1 MSSIVAYLLMG
12 LLWLLIAGLLHDTEP
27 MSLLRK
33 DVKEG
38 KLKPSY
44 MWNDFCLDEFK
55 NFRMPVRFIFTVVS
69 MIALYFFA
77 GVMYVASGLIFK
89 SLLYRQDPKD

>member
-1 MSSIVAYLLMG
+1 MPSWIGLLLVG

-27 MSLLRK
+27 IHLLRK

-38 KLKPSY
+38 KLKPRY
-44 MWNDFCLDEFK
+44 MWNDFCLNEFK
-55 NFRMPVRFIFTVVS
+55 NFRMPVRFTFTVVS

-77 GVMYVASGLIFK
+77 VVMYVASGLIFK